1 MFVIAKLCFLIFCY
15 DLCHRFE
22 HVNICYSEKNREM
35 RGKFP
40 RILYWK
46 DVKIAYNIVRS
57 AFNTNLVSVL
67 SVILRCNDVHII
79 FLCVLIFTMSRSFLN
94 WQCQMKSLNTTL

>member
-1 MFVIAKLCFLIFCY
+1 VC
-15 DLCHRFE
+15 E
-22 HVNICYSEKNREM
+22 HLLFRKKNREM

-46 DVKIAYNIVRS
+46 DVKIVDSIVCS

-67 SVILRCNDVHII
+67 RVILRCNHVHII
-79 FLCVLIFTMSRSFLN
+79 FLCVLTFTMSRLLLN
-94 WQCQMKSLNTTL
+94 WLCQMKSLDTTL